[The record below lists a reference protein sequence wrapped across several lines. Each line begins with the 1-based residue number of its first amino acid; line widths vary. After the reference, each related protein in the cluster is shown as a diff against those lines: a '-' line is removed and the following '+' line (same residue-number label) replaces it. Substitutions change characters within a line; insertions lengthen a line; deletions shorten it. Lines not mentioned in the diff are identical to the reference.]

1 MASWQDVQAAATALP
16 EVVEATSYG
25 RPSWVVRRR
34 TFAWERPLGRKDL
47 ADLGLA
53 AQPGP
58 VLGLRVADPGVA
70 QALVA
75 TDRAC
80 FTIPHFRD
88 FPAVLVRLDDLDPVE
103 LDELVVDAWLAMA
116 PARLAERWL
125 NPAPGEPPRRRPP
138 GT

>member
-1 MASWQDVQAAATALP
+1 MASWQDVQASATALP

-47 ADLGLA
+47 AELGLA
-53 AQPGP
+53 AQSGP
-58 VLGLRVADPGVA
+58 VLGLRVADLGVA

-80 FTIPHFRD
+80 FTIPHFHD
-88 FPAVLVRLDDLDPVE
+88 FPAVLVRLDDLDPAG

-116 PARLAERWL
+116 PPRLAQQWL
-125 NPAPGEPPRRRPP
+125 SPASGDAPGRRPP